1 MKVKDLDLDGW
12 QKYLDAYKSEV
23 GNDKSTP
30 IAMRIEGTQLTVG
43 RYSGG
48 MTYNGEKYTYF
59 EPRITGHEPNPDG
72 TPYVAWLMVRMDF
85 LMWLTERLRKEN
97 KEEKKGKK
105 ARRSREPDLLEG
117 AF

>member
-1 MKVKDLDLDGW
+1 
-12 QKYLDAYKSEV
+12 
-23 GNDKSTP
+23 
-30 IAMRIEGTQLTVG
+30 
-43 RYSGG
+43 
-48 MTYNGEKYTYF
+48 
-59 EPRITGHEPNPDG
+59 
-72 TPYVAWLMVRMDF
+72 MVRMDF